1 MNVYTEMA
9 KYPVFSI
16 GDLNTLTNNE
26 KTSYSQLNRLMK
38 KGLIK
43 KVRNNIYSVVNP
55 TTGLIVATRYQ
66 IACAIT
72 NTAYLSHR
80 SAFEYYGLTNQ
91 AFYEI
96 YVSSETKFNHFEYD
110 NVHYKYVN
118 SRMREGVVEARNTS
132 GVRITDLERT
142 VIDSI
147 RDYNKIG
154 GFEEVLNEEMLE
166 KREVIND
173 TIKRYMRS
181 QGYSMNPKTKNP
193 HSLDSRVYSYQG
205 ASGNKDNI
213 KIEINYS
220 LRSHILEAKERAII
234 TEHFLS
240 KYKVNSLAP
249 LEIYGSKIN
258 ALLSRAAARDL
269 YDTRN
274 MIRFGIFDE
283 SEKEMLKKCVVFYA
297 AISAKDINKTF
308 DIKAID
314 SITNQ
319 KIKRELLPVIKREND
334 FELKSAKKLVKEY
347 ISELMILEKE
357 EKEFLERFENGEYIP
372 ELLFDDKK
380 ILDRIKNHPMAL
392 WKTR

>member
-1 MNVYTEMA
+1 MDVYTEMA

-16 GDLNTLTNNE
+16 GDVNTLTNNE

-66 IACAIT
+66 VACAIT

-91 AFYEI
+91 VFYEI

-154 GFEEVLNEEMLE
+154 GFEEVLNCLGGVHYLEESKLKLYLDIYNTQGLYQKVGFLLSYYQKEMQLS
-166 KREVIND
+166 KKFINYCKSK
-173 TIKRYMRS
+173 IGKSR
-181 QGYSMNPKTKNP
+181 GYLVSEE
-193 HSLDSRVYSYQG
+193 
-205 ASGNKDNI
+205 KDNS
-213 KIEINYS
+213 Y
-220 LRSHILEAKERAII
+220 
-234 TEHFLS
+234 
-240 KYKVNSLAP
+240 YNSEWQLMVP
-249 LEIYGSKIN
+249 DTLFEVEDEGGD
-258 ALLSRAAARDL
+258 LL
-269 YDTRN
+269 
-274 MIRFGIFDE
+274 
-283 SEKEMLKKCVVFYA
+283 V
-297 AISAKDINKTF
+297 
-308 DIKAID
+308 
-314 SITNQ
+314 
-319 KIKRELLPVIKREND
+319 
-334 FELKSAKKLVKEY
+334 
-347 ISELMILEKE
+347 
-357 EKEFLERFENGEYIP
+357 
-372 ELLFDDKK
+372 
-380 ILDRIKNHPMAL
+380 
-392 WKTR
+392 